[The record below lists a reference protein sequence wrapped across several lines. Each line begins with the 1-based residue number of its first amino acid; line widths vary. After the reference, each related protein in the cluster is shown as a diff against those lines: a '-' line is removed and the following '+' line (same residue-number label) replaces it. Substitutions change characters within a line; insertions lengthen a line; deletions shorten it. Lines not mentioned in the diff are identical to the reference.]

1 MTRHNHAMPESSPSE
16 SAGTVSSPTLAALR
30 PSAGSLEPPVHQR
43 TIDMQVFERE
53 GHLVVIGT
61 LHDQRPWASGEFGP
75 RSVHRMELG
84 IVVRRSDLV
93 IVDAAA
99 VMHTFPHTECP
110 DVVDSFSDLVGLS
123 ISRGYTNAVQKRFGR
138 ERGCSHLE
146 FLARSLG
153 PVVIQALSASAARRL
168 ETDGAEGGVLAEGGV
183 QWLTNTCHIWAEGGI
198 GQQKVAAGWR
208 PATDTYP
215 APALVEIRRRAEESL
230 DQ

>member
-1 MTRHNHAMPESSPSE
+1 MPEPSGSE
-16 SAGTVSSPTLAALR
+16 SAGSVASPTLASLR
-30 PSAGSLEPPVHQR
+30 PAAGSPEPPVHRR

-53 GHLVVIGT
+53 GHLVVIGI

-75 RSVHRMELG
+75 RDVHRMELG

-99 VMHTFPHTECP
+99 VMHTFPHAECP
-110 DVVDSFSDLVGLS
+110 QIEDSFSDLVGLS

-146 FLARSLG
+146 FLARALG
-153 PVVIQALSASAARRL
+153 PVVIQALSASASRRV
-168 ETDGAEGGVLAEGGV
+168 EIDGEESGVLAEGGV
-183 QWLTNTCHIWAEGGI
+183 QWLTNTCHLWAEGGI

-208 PATDTYP
+208 PAKETYP
-215 APALVEIRRRAEESL
+215 APTLVEIRRRAAQE
-230 DQ
+230 